1 MGLSTKNI
9 SGRRNQVAEL
19 KKKHESLFESKG
31 IENAKFIPKM
41 AYIPTGGTD
50 RIIAFFPSEIQ
61 GGEDIYTEF
70 VSNVNVP
77 EDPERTLWKWP
88 FNPEYDTEYQKSE
101 PHPAT
106 GHVRYLV
113 PVDEL
118 MSVADPAPKKVIP
131 KKQPTKAEPKQ
142 PELNF
147 IDPVADLEAQTDAPI
162 NQMTIKDKAAIEWK
176 LPVSDKP
183 WLNELITKQFTY
195 KS

>member
-1 MGLSTKNI
+1 MGLSTTNV

-19 KKKHESLFESKG
+19 KKKHEALFKLEG
-31 IENAKFIPKM
+31 IEDAKFIPKM
-41 AYIPTGGTD
+41 AYIPTGGTE

-61 GGEDIYTEF
+61 GGVDIYTEF
-70 VSNVNVP
+70 VSKSNVP
-77 EDPERTLWKWP
+77 EDPERRLWKWP
-88 FNPEYDTEYQKSE
+88 FNPEFETEYEKSE

-106 GHVRYLV
+106 GHVRYLI

-118 MSVADPAPKKVIP
+118 INMSGEEIKPKKKAKP
-131 KKQPTKAEPKQ
+131 KKEDPKQ
-142 PELNF
+142 VQMTF
-147 IDPVADLEAQTDAPI
+147 IDPVADADGLTDAPI